1 MSAFKILAAGLAASA
16 PLAAA
21 YTKPVGDSP
30 SGNAISQPGLN
41 SIVPVGEAFTVTWEP
56 TKKDCATVD
65 LVLLKGPASN
75 AIPQY
80 AIAENIDNKGT
91 FAWTP
96 KKDLA
101 PSDAATPAMGYGI
114 QLICDKSGAY
124 QYTTQFGIS
133 NPDYKPTKEAPTS
146 SAMMA
151 PAGYGAVSTSSS
163 KPSSMASSMAASSP
177 SASAQKPAHTSAAV
191 AAPVPYNAHN
201 HTQTM
206 TGTAAMPMSTGAAAA
221 SGYKP
226 SNSSM
231 MSPTG
236 ASNMSTTLATSA
248 TLSATG
254 YGSGSKV
261 SATASSS
268 PVATGAAAQLATSLG
283 GLVFAAG
290 VAIYAL

>member
-1 MSAFKILAAGLAASA
+1 MSAFKILAAGLAATA

-41 SIVPVGEAFTVTWEP
+41 SIVPVGSGFTITWEP
-56 TKKDCATVD
+56 TKDNCATVD
-65 LVLLKGPASN
+65 LVLLKGPSAN

-91 FAWTP
+91 YAWTP
-96 KKDLA
+96 KTDLA
-101 PSDAATPAMGYGI
+101 PSDASTPAMGYGI

-133 NPDYKPTKEAPTS
+133 NPSYKAVPSSSS
-146 SAMMA
+146 SAKA
-151 PAGYGAVSTSSS
+151 SASTTCTTSSS
-163 KPSSMASSMAASSP
+163 MMVASSASMYAP
-177 SASAQKPAHTSAAV
+177 VHTSAPVSV

-201 HTQTM
+201 STLMTM
-206 TGTAAMPMSTGAAAA
+206 TGSAAAPLGTGAAAP

-231 MSPTG
+231 ISPTG
-236 ASNMSTTLATSA
+236 SGANMSATLATSA
-248 TLSATG
+248 TLSASG
-254 YGSGSKV
+254 YGAGS

-268 PVATGAAAQLATSLG
+268 PIATGAAAQLATSLG

>member
-41 SIVPVGEAFTVTWEP
+41 SIVPVGEGFTVTWEP
-56 TKKDCATVD
+56 TKDNCATVD
-65 LVLLKGPASN
+65 LVLLKGPASD
-75 AIPQY
+75 AVPQY
-80 AIAENIDNKGT
+80 AIAENIKNDGT

-114 QLICDKSGAY
+114 QLICDESGAY

-133 NPDYKPTKEAPTS
+133 NPDYKAPKS
-146 SAMMA
+146 SAVA
-151 PAGYGAVSTSSS
+151 PAGYGASTSSAM
-163 KPSSMASSMAASSP
+163 KPASSASTY
-177 SASAQKPAHTSAAV
+177 KPAHTSAPASSA

-201 HTQTM
+201 STHMTM
-206 TGTAAMPMSTGAAAA
+206 TGTAAMPVGTGAAAP

-226 SNSSM
+226 SNSSIV
-231 MSPTG
+231 SPTG
-236 ASNMSTTLATSA
+236 SGANMSTTLATSA

-254 YGSGSKV
+254 YGSGSSA
-261 SATASSS
+261 SATSSSS